1 MNKIK
6 QSDPDFYFEHIY
18 KNKNRNHDTAKTRS
32 VFKPKELEDLKKSHD
47 YWENARLKAWSESFQ
62 ESKRKRSSESFEYL
76 L

>member
-18 KNKNRNHDTAKTRS
+18 ENKNRNHDTAKTRS
-32 VFKPKELEDLKKSHD
+32 VFKPKEVEELKKSHD
-47 YWENARLKAWSESFQ
+47 SWQDIRLKAWSEKYR
-62 ESKRKRSSESFEYL
+62 ENKKHSSDEFEYL

>member
-18 KNKNRNHDTAKTRS
+18 ENKNRNHDTAKTKAK
-32 VFKPKELEDLKKSHD
+32 FKPEEVERLKKNHD
-47 YWENARLKAWSESFQ
+47 YWENARLKSWSEKYR
-62 ESKRKRSSESFEYL
+62 ENKKHSSDEFEYL